1 MVRRVFDRL
10 MDSRVAA
17 ISDAGLDKSTRIE
30 IARRHG
36 DFTQAYST
44 AVQDGLRHF
53 GDADGYIAY
62 GIRMGSVIALAD
74 PVAPTER
81 RPQLIADFVAAADRP
96 SFAEISH
103 ETATILSGL
112 GYKIAG
118 MGYDTALDLG
128 GYDFSGKRMERIRHA
143 AHWLARH
150 GYSIVEVDDLPDPE
164 TAVATLSKEWRGSRP
179 VKRREMA
186 FMNRPLSLEPDPLM
200 RRFVLVSPQGDAVA
214 LVWFDPV
221 FSGGEAIGYVAT
233 FKRRLPD
240 APSHAEYGIMK
251 RAIDLFREEGR
262 AHVFLSLAPLADPG
276 PSGFAES
283 AAFRRTAE
291 AMFRSSLINRKIFN
305 IQGHA
310 EQRRR
315 FYGRKIPR
323 YFAWA
328 KGSPFVH
335 FISLLRLCKAF

>member
-1 MVRRVFDRL
+1 MVRRIVDRL
-10 MDSRVAA
+10 MDARVPE
-17 ISDAGLDKSTRIE
+17 IPVAGLDRPARVE
-30 IARRHG
+30 IVRRHG

-44 AVQDGLRHF
+44 AVQDGLRYF
-53 GDADGYIAY
+53 GNADGYIAY

-74 PVAPTER
+74 PVCAADR
-81 RPQLIADFVAAADRP
+81 RPQLVADFVAVAGRP
-96 SFAEISH
+96 CFAEISH
-103 ETATILSGL
+103 DTAVTLSAL
-112 GYKIAG
+112 GYKVAR
-118 MGYDTALDLG
+118 MGFDTALDLD

-143 AHWLARH
+143 AHWLARN

-164 TAVATLSKEWRGSRP
+164 AAVAQLSKAWRDSRP

-200 RRFVLVSPQGDAVA
+200 RRFMLVSPQGDAVA

-221 FSGGEAIGYVAT
+221 LSGGEAIGYVAT

-283 AAFRRTAE
+283 AAFRRAAE
-291 AMFRSSLINRKIFN
+291 AMFRSRLINRKIFN

-328 KGSPFVH
+328 QGSPFVH